1 MIYPLNKHGCE
12 TQPLITVA
20 NITLRN
26 ITSHG
31 GLLPPGIIR
40 CNETNPCTGINFENV
55 HVSGWWSFFKLNFI
69 VEQATGSVVNSVPI
83 PALNGESQMTDPLST
98 LYEFVETALHMWF
111 NMALSNYYQARRFLM
126 TSDQIQSLY
135 IVPSYIY

>member
-1 MIYPLNKHGCE
+1 MIYPLNRDCP

-26 ITSHG
+26 VTSHG

-40 CNETNPCTGINFENV
+40 CNETHPCTGINFENV

-83 PALNGESQMTDPLST
+83 PALNGTTDPLSS
-98 LYEFVETALHMWF
+98 LYEFVETALRMWF
-111 NMALSNYYQARRFLM
+111 NMALDNYYQARRFLM
-126 TSDQIQSLY
+126 TSDQIQSLF